1 MFGLRIIVFIGCCRR
16 GDERRLQ
23 TCSQASRQVKTTRDF
38 IMILR
43 KLNLAPRSA
52 LCFGFFCLLMI
63 AMGLIALKQVSSL
76 NDSEKFVETN
86 VVPSI
91 SLLGSID
98 REFVSIRGSNAR
110 LRNPVEPEER
120 KTQALEDVR
129 KARAGV
135 QELLSKL
142 QAHIVTAMGKQIFG
156 ELSQNYAAYQ
166 QVQDQY
172 LSLIASGSLDGAVK
186 LSNEAMK
193 QSADVVE
200 RDIKKLIVL
209 NNDKAKKAGEEAS
222 HIYEQAKLIVG
233 GFILVSTLAAIALA
247 LMYTRSI
254 TRPVSQSLA
263 IAERIAKNDLSEVI
277 DVQGHDEVAKLMQ
290 ALKSMQ
296 QGLRGTLSLISD
308 SSNQLAS
315 TSEEM
320 HAVTED
326 ANKGMLHQN
335 NEVEMAAT
343 AVTEMSAAVEEV
355 ARNASAASEAANRS
369 NSAAL
374 AGRAR
379 VDETVKAI
387 SLMVANVE
395 DTSAE
400 VQGLAVMATDISKV
414 LDVIRA
420 IAEQTNLLAL
430 NAAIEAARAGEAG
443 RGFAVVAD
451 EVRALA
457 HRTQQSTSEIEQMI
471 SSIQKGTGAAVSAMT
486 HTNAQ
491 AQRTLET
498 AQGAGSA
505 LVEITE
511 SIDNITE
518 RNVLIATA
526 SEEQAQV
533 AREVDRS
540 LVSIRDLSNQA
551 SEGSSQTAIA
561 TSELTK
567 LAVELNRLV
576 KQFQM

>member
-1 MFGLRIIVFIGCCRR
+1 ML
-16 GDERRLQ
+16 
-23 TCSQASRQVKTTRDF
+23 
-38 IMILR
+38 LR
-43 KLNLAPRSA
+43 KLNLGPRSA
-52 LCFGFFCLLMI
+52 LCFGFFCLMI
-63 AMGLIALKQVSSL
+63 IALGLIALKQASSL
-76 NDSEKFVETN
+76 KDSEKFVETN

-91 SLLGSID
+91 SLLGVID
-98 REFVSIRGSNAR
+98 RDFVSIRGSNAR
-110 LRNPVEPEER
+110 LRNPVEPAER
-120 KTQALEDVR
+120 KAQALRDAQN
-129 KARAGV
+129 ARANV
-135 QELLSKL
+135 QASMAKL
-142 QAHIVTAMGKQIFG
+142 EPLMFTPIGIKQFG
-156 ELSQNYAAYQ
+156 ELSQTYASYQ
-166 QVQDQY
+166 RVQDEY
-172 LSLIASGSLDGAVK
+172 LALIASGDVDRAVK

-193 QSADVVE
+193 QSADE
-200 RDIKKLIVL
+200 MESGIKNLIEV
-209 NNDKAKKAGEEAS
+209 NNNKAKKAGEDAS
-222 HIYEQAKLIVG
+222 LSYEQAKLTIG
-233 GFILVSTLAAIALA
+233 GFIVFSTLASIACA

-263 IAERIAKNDLSEVI
+263 IAERIAKNDLTEVI
-277 DVQGHDEVAKLMQ
+277 EVQGHDELARLMQ
-290 ALKSMQ
+290 AMKVMQ
-296 QGLRGTLSLISD
+296 EGLRSTLSLISD
-308 SSNQLAS
+308 SSTQLAS

-326 ANKGMLHQN
+326 ANKGMQRQS

-355 ARNASAASEAANRS
+355 ARNAAAASEAATRS
-369 NSAAL
+369 NSAAV
-374 AGRAR
+374 AGRTK
-379 VDETVKAI
+379 VDETVRAI
-387 SLMVANVE
+387 NLMVTKVE
-395 DTSAE
+395 GASQE
-400 VQGLAVMATDISKV
+400 VQGLAVMANDISKV

-471 SSIQKGTGAAVSAMT
+471 SSIQKGTDAAVSAMV

-491 AQRTLET
+491 AQTTLDT
-498 AQGAGSA
+498 AQGAGTA

-551 SEGSSQTAIA
+551 SEGASQTAIA
-561 TSELTK
+561 TSELTQ

-576 KQFQM
+576 KRFAM

>member
-1 MFGLRIIVFIGCCRR
+1 M
-16 GDERRLQ
+16 
-23 TCSQASRQVKTTRDF
+23 
-38 IMILR
+38 MLR

-52 LCFGFFCLLMI
+52 FCFGLFCLMI
-63 AMGLIALKQVSSL
+63 LALGLIALRQASSL
-76 NDSEKFVETN
+76 NAAEKFVETN
-86 VVPSI
+86 VLPSI
-91 SLLGSID
+91 SLLGMMD
-98 REFVSIRGSNAR
+98 RDFVSIRGSNAR
-110 LRNPVEPEER
+110 LRNPIEPDDR
-120 KTQALEDVR
+120 QAAALEDV
-129 KARAGV
+129 KKSKLAV
-135 QELLSKL
+135 QDLISKL
-142 QAHIVTAMGKQIFG
+142 QPLIVTPKGKQLFG
-156 ELSQNYAAYQ
+156 DLSKAYSEY
-166 QVQDQY
+166 QVLQDQY
-172 LSLIASGSLDGAVK
+172 LALIAAANIDEAVK
-186 LSNEAMK
+186 LSSGAMK
-193 QSADVVE
+193 QSADAVE
-200 RDIKKLIVL
+200 HLIKNLIEL
-209 NNDKAKKAGEEAS
+209 NNGKARKAGEEATAL
-222 HIYEQAKLIVG
+222 YEDTKLIVG
-233 GFILVSTLAAIALA
+233 GFIAASTLAAIVLA

-254 TRPVSQSLA
+254 THPVSQSLT
-263 IAERIAKNDLSEVI
+263 IAERIAKNDLTEVI
-277 DVQGHDEVAKLMQ
+277 EPQGHDEVARLMM
-290 ALKSMQ
+290 ALKAMQ
-296 QGLRGTLSLISD
+296 GGLRTTLSSISD

-315 TSEEM
+315 TAEEM

-326 ANKGMLHQN
+326 ANKGMLRQN

-343 AVTEMSAAVEEV
+343 AVTQMSAAVEEV

-369 NSAAL
+369 NSAAVS
-374 AGRAR
+374 GRTR
-379 VDETVKAI
+379 VDQTVEAI
-387 SLMVANVE
+387 SLMVGSVE
-395 DTSAE
+395 DATQE

-471 SSIQKGTGAAVSAMT
+471 SSIQKGTGAAVSAMS

-491 AQRTLET
+491 AQKTLDT
-498 AQGAGSA
+498 AHGAGSA

-551 SEGSSQTAIA
+551 ADGSSQTAIA

-576 KQFQM
+576 GQFRM

>member
-1 MFGLRIIVFIGCCRR
+1 
-16 GDERRLQ
+16 
-23 TCSQASRQVKTTRDF
+23 
-38 IMILR
+38 
-43 KLNLAPRSA
+43 
-52 LCFGFFCLLMI
+52 
-63 AMGLIALKQVSSL
+63 
-76 NDSEKFVETN
+76 
-86 VVPSI
+86 
-91 SLLGSID
+91 
-98 REFVSIRGSNAR
+98 
-110 LRNPVEPEER
+110 
-120 KTQALEDVR
+120 
-129 KARAGV
+129 
-135 QELLSKL
+135 
-142 QAHIVTAMGKQIFG
+142 MGK
-156 ELSQNYAAYQ
+156 ELFAELVQTFASYQ

-172 LSLIASGSLDGAVK
+172 LAFIASDDLNEAVK
-186 LSNEAMK
+186 LSTGAMK
-193 QSADVVE
+193 QSADIVE
-200 RDIKKLIVL
+200 GDIRKLIEL
-209 NNDKAKKAGEEAS
+209 NNNKAKKAGEEATV
-222 HIYEQAKLIVG
+222 IYDDAKLTVG
-233 GFILVSTLAAIALA
+233 GFILVSLLAALALA
-247 LMYTRSI
+247 LMYTRSV
-254 TRPVSQSLA
+254 TRPIGQSLA
-263 IAERIAKNDLSEVI
+263 IAERIAKNDLTEI
-277 DVQGHDEVAKLMQ
+277 IEVQGHDEVARLMQ
-290 ALKSMQ
+290 ALKAMQ
-296 QGLRGTLSLISD
+296 TGLRGTLSSISD

-326 ANKGMLHQN
+326 ANTGMQRQN

-343 AVTEMSAAVEEV
+343 AVNEMSAAVEEV

-369 NSAAL
+369 NSAAV

-379 VDETVKAI
+379 VDETVQAI

-395 DTSAE
+395 DASHE

-457 HRTQQSTSEIEQMI
+457 HRTQQSTREIEQMI
-471 SSIQKGTGAAVSAMT
+471 DSIQKGTGAAVSAMT

-491 AQRTLET
+491 AQRTLDT
-498 AQGAGSA
+498 AQGAGAA
-505 LVEITE
+505 LAEITE

-576 KQFQM
+576 KQFRM

>member
-1 MFGLRIIVFIGCCRR
+1 ML
-16 GDERRLQ
+16 
-23 TCSQASRQVKTTRDF
+23 
-38 IMILR
+38 LR
-43 KLNLAPRSA
+43 KLDLAPRSA
-52 LCFGFFCLLMI
+52 FCFGFFCVLI
-63 AMGLIALKQVSSL
+63 IALGGIALMQASSL
-76 NDSEKFVETN
+76 NASEKFVETN

-91 SLLGSID
+91 SLLGQID

-110 LRNPVEPEER
+110 LRNPIEPADRKVQSLEE
-120 KTQALEDVR
+120 VR
-129 KARAGV
+129 KSRAHL
-135 QELLSKL
+135 QELLSQL
-142 QAHIVTAMGKQIFG
+142 QALIVTPMGKQNFA
-156 ELSQNYAAYQ
+156 ELTQTYGSYQ

-172 LSLIASGSLDGAVK
+172 LALITAGNLEAAVK
-186 LSNEAMK
+186 FSSETMK
-193 QSADVVE
+193 QSADAVE
-200 RDIKKLIVL
+200 SDIKTMIEL
-209 NNDKAKKAGEEAS
+209 NNNKAKKAGEDAT
-222 HIYEQAKLIVG
+222 HTYNQAKLTVG
-233 GFILVSTLAAIALA
+233 GFILVSTLMAIVLA

-254 TRPVSQSLA
+254 TRPLGQSLA
-263 IAERIAKNDLSEVI
+263 IAERIAENDLSEII
-277 DVQGHDEVAKLMQ
+277 DVQGHDEVARLMQ
-290 ALKSMQ
+290 ALKAMQ
-296 QGLRGTLSLISD
+296 QGLRNTLTLISD

-315 TSEEM
+315 TTEQM

-326 ANKGMLHQN
+326 ANKGIQRQN

-379 VDETVKAI
+379 VDETVAAI

-395 DTSAE
+395 NASQE

-486 HTNAQ
+486 STNAQ
-491 AQRTLET
+491 AQKTLDT

-505 LVEITE
+505 LVDITE

-533 AREVDRS
+533 AREVDRN
-540 LVSIRDLSNQA
+540 LVSIRDLSNQT
-551 SEGSSQTAIA
+551 SEGASQTAIA
-561 TSELTK
+561 TSELTN
-567 LAVELNRLV
+567 LAVELNRV
-576 KQFQM
+576 KQFRM

>member
-1 MFGLRIIVFIGCCRR
+1 
-16 GDERRLQ
+16 
-23 TCSQASRQVKTTRDF
+23 
-38 IMILR
+38 MILR
-43 KLNLAPRSA
+43 KFNLAPRSA
-52 LCFGFFCLLMI
+52 VCFGFFCVMI
-63 AMGLIALKQVSSL
+63 LALGLIALRQASNL
-76 NDSEKFVETN
+76 NAAEKFVETN
-86 VVPSI
+86 VLPSI
-91 SLLGSID
+91 SFLGVMD

-110 LRNPVEPEER
+110 LRNPVEPADR
-120 KTQALEDVR
+120 KVTALEDV
-129 KARAGV
+129 KKS
-135 QELLSKL
+135 ELMIDDLMSKL
-142 QAHIVTAMGKQIFG
+142 QPLIVTPKGKQLYS
-156 ELSQNYAAYQ
+156 ELSKVYPEYKILQEKY
-166 QVQDQY
+166 VG
-172 LSLIASGSLDGAVK
+172 LIAVANIEDAVK
-186 LSNEAMK
+186 LSSGAMK
-193 QSADVVE
+193 QSADSVANA
-200 RDIKKLIVL
+200 IKNLIEL
-209 NNDKAKKAGEEAS
+209 NNAKAKNAGDEATVL
-222 HIYEQAKLIVG
+222 YDETKLIVG
-233 GFILVSTLAAIALA
+233 GFIAASMLAAIILA

-254 TRPVSQSLA
+254 TYPVSQSLN
-263 IAERIAKNDLSEVI
+263 IAERIAKNDLTEVI
-277 DVQGHDEVAKLMQ
+277 EPQGHDEVARLMM
-290 ALKSMQ
+290 ALKAMQ
-296 QGLRGTLSLISD
+296 SGLRTTLSSISD

-315 TSEEM
+315 TAEEM

-326 ANKGMLHQN
+326 ANKGMQRQN

-355 ARNASAASEAANRS
+355 ARNASAASEAATRS
-369 NSAAL
+369 NSSAVS
-374 AGRAR
+374 GRAR
-379 VDETVKAI
+379 VDQTVEAI
-387 SLMVANVE
+387 SLMVGSVE
-395 DTSAE
+395 VATQE

-471 SSIQKGTGAAVSAMT
+471 SSIQKGTGAAVSAMSN
-486 HTNAQ
+486 TNAQ
-491 AQRTLET
+491 AQKTLDT
-498 AQGAGSA
+498 AHGAGSA

-551 SEGSSQTAIA
+551 SDGSSQTAIA

-576 KQFQM
+576 SQFRM

>member
-1 MFGLRIIVFIGCCRR
+1 MLLRR
-16 GDERRLQ
+16 
-23 TCSQASRQVKTTRDF
+23 
-38 IMILR
+38 
-43 KLNLAPRSA
+43 LNLAPRSS
-52 LCFGFFCLLMI
+52 LCFGFFLLMI
-63 AMGLIALKQVSSL
+63 IALGLIALKQIASL
-76 NDSEKFVETN
+76 NEAEKFVETN

-91 SLLGSID
+91 ALLGTMD
-98 REFVSIRGSNAR
+98 REFVAIRGSNAR
-110 LRNPVEPEER
+110 LRNPVEPADR
-120 KTQALEDVR
+120 KVQATEDVR
-129 KARAGV
+129 KSRAAV
-135 QELLSKL
+135 QDLISRL
-142 QAHIVTAMGKQIFG
+142 QPLIVTPMGKQNFA
-156 ELSQNYAAYQ
+156 ELSQTYASYQ
-166 QVQDQY
+166 VVQDQY
-172 LSLIASGSLDGAVK
+172 LALVAAGKLEDAVK
-186 LSNEAMK
+186 LSAEAMK
-193 QSADVVE
+193 QAADIVE
-200 RDIKKLIVL
+200 RDIRKLIEL
-209 NNDKAKKAGEEAS
+209 NNNKAKKAGDDATR
-222 HIYEQAKLIVG
+222 IFEQSKLIVG
-233 GFILVSTLAAIALA
+233 GFILFSTLAAIVLA

-254 TRPVSQSLA
+254 TSPVSQSLG

-277 DVQGHDEVAKLMQ
+277 EVQGKDEVARLMQ
-290 ALKSMQ
+290 ALKVMQ
-296 QGLRGTLSLISD
+296 GGLRNTLTLISD

-326 ANKGMLHQN
+326 ANKGMQRQN
-335 NEVEMAAT
+335 HEVEMAAT

-355 ARNASAASEAANRS
+355 ARNASAASEAATRS
-369 NSAAL
+369 NSAAV
-374 AGRAR
+374 AGRTR
-379 VDETVKAI
+379 VDETVQAI
-387 SLMVANVE
+387 SLMVASVE
-395 DTSAE
+395 DATQE

-471 SSIQKGTGAAVSAMT
+471 NSIQKGTGAAVSAMT

-491 AQRTLET
+491 AQKTLDT

-540 LVSIRDLSNQA
+540 LVSIRDLSSQA
-551 SEGSSQTAIA
+551 SDGSSQTAIA

-576 KQFQM
+576 KQFRM

>member
-1 MFGLRIIVFIGCCRR
+1 MVASGLIVSVET
-16 GDERRLQ
+16 D
-23 TCSQASRQVKTTRDF
+23 KTMRNFT
-38 IMILR
+38 MILR
-43 KLNLAPRSA
+43 RLNLAPRSA
-52 LCFGFFCLLMI
+52 LCFGFFCLMI
-63 AMGLIALKQVSSL
+63 IALGVIALNQVASL
-76 NDSEKFVETN
+76 NASEKFVETN

-91 SLLGSID
+91 SLLGMID

-110 LRNPVEPEER
+110 LRNPVEPENR
-120 KTQALEDVR
+120 KTEAFDDVR
-129 KARAGV
+129 DARANV
-135 QELLSKL
+135 QGLLSKL
-142 QAHIVTAMGKQIFG
+142 EQLIVTPMGKQLFG
-156 ELSQNYAAYQ
+156 ELSQSYAGFQ
-166 QVQDQY
+166 KVQDEY
-172 LSLIASGSLDGAVK
+172 LSFVSSGSLDEAVK

-193 QSADVVE
+193 QSADTVE
-200 RDIKKLIVL
+200 RDIEKLIAL
-209 NNDKAKKAGEEAS
+209 NNNKAKKAGEEATL
-222 HIYEQAKLIVG
+222 IYEHAQLIVG
-233 GFILVSTLAAIALA
+233 SFILVSILAATTLA
-247 LMYTRSI
+247 LMYTRSV
-254 TRPVSQSLA
+254 TSPLSQSLA
-263 IAERIAKNDLSEVI
+263 IAERIAKNDLSQVI
-277 DVQGHDEVAKLMQ
+277 GVQGHDEFAKLMQ
-290 ALKSMQ
+290 ALKAMQ
-296 QGLRGTLSLISD
+296 DGLRSTLSLISD

-326 ANKGMLHQN
+326 ANKGMQRQN

-379 VDETVKAI
+379 VDETVQAI

-395 DTSAE
+395 DASLE

-471 SSIQKGTGAAVSAMT
+471 SSIQKGSGAAVSAMT

-491 AQRTLET
+491 AQRTLDT

-551 SEGSSQTAIA
+551 SEGSGQTALA

-576 KQFQM
+576 KQFHM

>member
-1 MFGLRIIVFIGCCRR
+1 ML
-16 GDERRLQ
+16 
-23 TCSQASRQVKTTRDF
+23 
-38 IMILR
+38 LR

-52 LCFGFFCLLMI
+52 LCFGFFCLMI
-63 AMGLIALKQVSSL
+63 IALGLIALKQTSSL
-76 NDSEKFVETN
+76 KDSEKFVETN

-91 SLLGSID
+91 SLLGAID
-98 REFVSIRGSNAR
+98 RDFVSIRGSNAR
-110 LRNPVEPEER
+110 LRNPIEPAER
-120 KTQALEDVR
+120 KAQALRDAQN
-129 KARAGV
+129 ARASV
-135 QELLSKL
+135 QASMAKL
-142 QAHIVTAMGKQIFG
+142 EPLMVTPMGIKQFG
-156 ELSQNYAAYQ
+156 ELSQTYASYQ
-166 QVQDQY
+166 RVQDEY
-172 LSLIASGSLDGAVK
+172 LALIASGDVDQAVK

-193 QSADVVE
+193 QSADE
-200 RDIKKLIVL
+200 MESDIKNLIEV
-209 NNDKAKKAGEEAS
+209 NNNKAKKAGEDAS
-222 HIYEQAKLIVG
+222 LTYEQAKLTIG
-233 GFILVSTLAAIALA
+233 GFIVFSTLAAIVCA

-263 IAERIAKNDLSEVI
+263 IAERIAKNDLTEVI
-277 DVQGHDEVAKLMQ
+277 EVQGHDEVAKLMQ
-290 ALKSMQ
+290 AMKVMQ
-296 QGLRGTLSLISD
+296 DGLRSTLSLISD
-308 SSNQLAS
+308 SSTQLAA

-326 ANKGMLHQN
+326 ANKGMQQQN

-355 ARNASAASEAANRS
+355 ARNAAAASEAATRS
-369 NSAAL
+369 NSAAV
-374 AGRAR
+374 AGRAK
-379 VDETVKAI
+379 VDETVRAI
-387 SLMVANVE
+387 NLMVTKVE
-395 DTSAE
+395 GASQE
-400 VQGLAVMATDISKV
+400 VQGLAVMANDISKV

-471 SSIQKGTGAAVSAMT
+471 SSIQKGTDAAVSAMV

-491 AQRTLET
+491 AQTTLDT
-498 AQGAGSA
+498 AQGAGTA

-551 SEGSSQTAIA
+551 SEGASQTAIA
-561 TSELTK
+561 TSELTQ

-576 KQFQM
+576 KRFAM

>member
-1 MFGLRIIVFIGCCRR
+1 
-16 GDERRLQ
+16 
-23 TCSQASRQVKTTRDF
+23 
-38 IMILR
+38 MILR
-43 KLNLAPRSA
+43 KFNLAPRSA
-52 LCFGFFCLLMI
+52 VCFGFFCVMI
-63 AMGLIALKQVSSL
+63 LALGLIALRQASNL
-76 NDSEKFVETN
+76 NAAEKFVETN
-86 VVPSI
+86 VLPSI
-91 SLLGSID
+91 SFLGVMD

-110 LRNPVEPEER
+110 LRNPVEPADR
-120 KTQALEDVR
+120 KATALEDV
-129 KARAGV
+129 KKS
-135 QELLSKL
+135 ELMIDGLMSKL
-142 QAHIVTAMGKQIFG
+142 QPLIVTPKGKQLYS
-156 ELSQNYAAYQ
+156 ELSKVYPEYKILQEKY
-166 QVQDQY
+166 VG
-172 LSLIASGSLDGAVK
+172 LIAAANIEDAVK
-186 LSNEAMK
+186 LSSGAMK
-193 QSADVVE
+193 LSADSVANA
-200 RDIKKLIVL
+200 IKNLIEL
-209 NNDKAKKAGEEAS
+209 NNAKAKNAGDEATVL
-222 HIYEQAKLIVG
+222 YDETKLIVG
-233 GFILVSTLAAIALA
+233 GFIVASMLAAIILA

-254 TRPVSQSLA
+254 TYPVSQSLN
-263 IAERIAKNDLSEVI
+263 IAERIAKNDLTEVI
-277 DVQGHDEVAKLMQ
+277 EPQGHDEVARLMM
-290 ALKSMQ
+290 ALKAMQ
-296 QGLRGTLSLISD
+296 SGLRTTLSSISD

-315 TSEEM
+315 TAEEM

-326 ANKGMLHQN
+326 ANKGMQRQN

-355 ARNASAASEAANRS
+355 ARNASAASEAATRS
-369 NSAAL
+369 NSSAVS
-374 AGRAR
+374 GRAR
-379 VDETVKAI
+379 VDQTVEAI
-387 SLMVANVE
+387 SLMVGSVE
-395 DTSAE
+395 VATQE

-471 SSIQKGTGAAVSAMT
+471 SSIQKGTGAAVSAMSN
-486 HTNAQ
+486 TNAQ
-491 AQRTLET
+491 AQKTLDT
-498 AQGAGSA
+498 AHGAGSA

-551 SEGSSQTAIA
+551 SDGSSQTAIA

-576 KQFQM
+576 SQFRM

>member
-1 MFGLRIIVFIGCCRR
+1 
-16 GDERRLQ
+16 
-23 TCSQASRQVKTTRDF
+23 
-38 IMILR
+38 MILR

-254 TRPVSQSLA
+254 TIPVSQSLA

>member
-1 MFGLRIIVFIGCCRR
+1 
-16 GDERRLQ
+16 
-23 TCSQASRQVKTTRDF
+23 
-38 IMILR
+38 MILR

-52 LCFGFFCLLMI
+52 LCFGFFCLMI
-63 AMGLIALKQVSSL
+63 IALGLTALKQAASL
-76 NDSEKFVETN
+76 NAAEKFVETN

-91 SLLGSID
+91 AVLGMID
-98 REFVSIRGSNAR
+98 KEFVSIRGSNAR
-110 LRNPVEPEER
+110 LRNPIEPEDR
-120 KTQALEDVR
+120 KKQALE
-129 KARAGV
+129 AIRASRESIE
-135 QELLSKL
+135 QLTSKL
-142 QAHIVTAMGKQIFG
+142 DALIVTPNGKKLFA
-156 ELSQNYAAYQ
+156 ELSQSYTDYQ
-166 QVQDQY
+166 KVQDQY
-172 LSLIASGSLDGAVK
+172 ISYVSLGNLDEALKMSSG
-186 LSNEAMK
+186 AMR
-193 QSADVVE
+193 QSADVIE
-200 RDIKKLIVL
+200 QLIKHLIEL
-209 NNDKAKKAGEEAS
+209 NNNKAKKAGDEAS
-222 HIYEQAKLIVG
+222 HMYEQAQLIVST
-233 GFILVSTLAAIALA
+233 FILISTLAAITLA
-247 LMYTRSI
+247 LMYTRSVTGPI
-254 TRPVSQSLA
+254 SQSLT
-263 IAERIAKNDLSEVI
+263 IAERIAKNDLSEIIEVR
-277 DVQGHDEVAKLMQ
+277 GSDEVARLMQ
-290 ALKSMQ
+290 ALKAMQ

-326 ANKGMLHQN
+326 ANKGMLRQN
-335 NEVEMAAT
+335 KEVEMAAT
-343 AVTEMSAAVEEV
+343 AVTEMSSAVEEV
-355 ARNASAASEAANRS
+355 ARNASAASEAAGRS
-369 NSAAL
+369 NLAAL

-379 VDETVKAI
+379 VDETVHAI

-395 DTSAE
+395 DASQE
-400 VQGLAVMATDISKV
+400 VQRLAVMATDISKV

-491 AQRTLET
+491 AQRTLDT
-498 AQGAGSA
+498 AQGAGTA

-511 SIDNITE
+511 SIDDITE

-551 SEGSSQTAIA
+551 SEGSSQTAVA

-576 KQFQM
+576 KQFHI

>member
-1 MFGLRIIVFIGCCRR
+1 
-16 GDERRLQ
+16 
-23 TCSQASRQVKTTRDF
+23 
-38 IMILR
+38 MILR

-52 LCFGFFCLLMI
+52 VCFGLFCLMI
-63 AMGLIALKQVSSL
+63 IALGLIALRQASSL
-76 NDSEKFVETN
+76 NEAEKFVENN

-91 SLLGSID
+91 SFLGMMD

-110 LRNPVEPEER
+110 LRNPVEPADR
-120 KTQALEDVR
+120 KAAALEDVKR
-129 KARAGV
+129 SKVAVEEFISKLQPLIVTPKGK
-135 QELLSKL
+135 QLYGELSKL
-142 QAHIVTAMGKQIFG
+142 YSEYQI
-156 ELSQNYAAYQ
+156 L
-166 QVQDQY
+166 QDQY
-172 LSLIASGSLDGAVK
+172 VSLISAGNLEESVK
-186 LSNEAMK
+186 LSSGAMK
-193 QSADVVE
+193 QSADSVE
-200 RDIKKLIVL
+200 KSMRSLIEL
-209 NNDKAKKAGEEAS
+209 NNAKARKAGEDATTL
-222 HIYEQAKLIVG
+222 YEDTKLIVG
-233 GFILVSTLAAIALA
+233 GFIAASLMAAVILA

-254 TRPVSQSLA
+254 TSPVSQSLV
-263 IAERIAKNDLSEVI
+263 IAERIAKNDLTEVI
-277 DVQGHDEVAKLMQ
+277 EPQGHDEIARLMM
-290 ALKSMQ
+290 ALKAMQ
-296 QGLRGTLSLISD
+296 GGLRTTLSSISD

-315 TSEEM
+315 TAEEM

-326 ANKGMLHQN
+326 ANKGMQRQN

-355 ARNASAASEAANRS
+355 ARNASAASEAATRS
-369 NSAAL
+369 NSAAVS
-374 AGRAR
+374 GRTR
-379 VDETVKAI
+379 VDQTVEAI
-387 SLMVANVE
+387 SLMVGSVE
-395 DTSAE
+395 GATRE
-400 VQGLAVMATDISKV
+400 VEGLAVMATDISKV

-471 SSIQKGTGAAVSAMT
+471 SSIQKGTGAAVSAMS

-491 AQRTLET
+491 AQKTLDT
-498 AQGAGSA
+498 AHGAGSA

-551 SEGSSQTAIA
+551 SDGSSQTAIA
-561 TSELTK
+561 TAELTK

-576 KQFQM
+576 GQFRM

>member
-1 MFGLRIIVFIGCCRR
+1 
-16 GDERRLQ
+16 
-23 TCSQASRQVKTTRDF
+23 
-38 IMILR
+38 MILR
-43 KLNLAPRSA
+43 RLNLAPRSA
-52 LCFGFFCLLMI
+52 LCFGFFCLMI
-63 AMGLIALKQVSSL
+63 IALGVIALNQVASL
-76 NDSEKFVETN
+76 NASEKFVETN

-91 SLLGSID
+91 SLLGMID

-110 LRNPVEPEER
+110 LRNPVEPENR
-120 KTQALEDVR
+120 KTEAFDDVR
-129 KARAGV
+129 DARANV
-135 QELLSKL
+135 QGLLSKL
-142 QAHIVTAMGKQIFG
+142 EQLIVTPMGKQLFG
-156 ELSQNYAAYQ
+156 ELSQSYAGFQ
-166 QVQDQY
+166 KVQDEY
-172 LSLIASGSLDGAVK
+172 LSFISSGSLDEAVK

-193 QSADVVE
+193 QSADTVE
-200 RDIKKLIVL
+200 RDIEKLIAL
-209 NNDKAKKAGEEAS
+209 NNNKAKKAGEEATL
-222 HIYEQAKLIVG
+222 IYEHAQLIVG
-233 GFILVSTLAAIALA
+233 SFILVSILAATTLA
-247 LMYTRSI
+247 LMYTRSV
-254 TRPVSQSLA
+254 TSPLSQSLA
-263 IAERIAKNDLSEVI
+263 IAERIAKNDLSQVI
-277 DVQGHDEVAKLMQ
+277 GVQGHDEFAKLMQ
-290 ALKSMQ
+290 ALKAMQ
-296 QGLRGTLSLISD
+296 DGLRSTLSLISD

-326 ANKGMLHQN
+326 ANKGMQRQN

-343 AVTEMSAAVEEV
+343 AFTEMSAAVEEV

-379 VDETVKAI
+379 VDETVQAI

-395 DTSAE
+395 DASLE

-471 SSIQKGTGAAVSAMT
+471 SSIQKGSGAAVSAMT

-491 AQRTLET
+491 AQRTLDT

-551 SEGSSQTAIA
+551 SEGSGQTALA

-576 KQFQM
+576 KQFHM

>member
-1 MFGLRIIVFIGCCRR
+1 
-16 GDERRLQ
+16 
-23 TCSQASRQVKTTRDF
+23 
-38 IMILR
+38 MILR

>member
-1 MFGLRIIVFIGCCRR
+1 
-16 GDERRLQ
+16 
-23 TCSQASRQVKTTRDF
+23 
-38 IMILR
+38 MILR

-52 LCFGFFCLLMI
+52 LCFGFFCLMI
-63 AMGLIALKQVSSL
+63 IALGITALKQASSL
-76 NDSEKFVETN
+76 KASESFVETN

-91 SLLGSID
+91 SVLGVID

-110 LRNPVEPEER
+110 LRNPVEPEN
-120 KTQALEDVR
+120 R
-129 KARAGV
+129 KAQAVEELKKSRINI
-135 QELLSKL
+135 QEAFSKL
-142 QAHIVTAMGKQIFG
+142 QLLIVTPKGKQKIV
-156 ELSQNYAAYQ
+156 ELSQNLASYQ
-166 QVQDQY
+166 QLQDHY
-172 LSLIASGSLDGAVK
+172 LSLITSGNLDEAVK
-186 LSNEAMK
+186 LSSESMK
-193 QSADVVE
+193 SSADTVE
-200 RDIKKLIVL
+200 RDIKEMIEL
-209 NNDKAKKAGEEAS
+209 NNNKAKKAGEDAT

-233 GFILVSTLAAIALA
+233 SFILISTLTAIALA
-247 LMYTRSI
+247 LMYTRSV
-254 TRPVSQSLA
+254 TGPVSQSLA
-263 IAERIAKNDLSEVI
+263 IAERIAKNDLTEVI
-277 DVQGHDEVAKLMQ
+277 DAQGNDEVTRLML
-290 ALKSMQ
+290 ALKAMQ
-296 QGLRGTLSLISD
+296 QGLRNTLSSISD

-326 ANKGMLHQN
+326 ANKGMLRQN

-379 VDETVKAI
+379 VDETVQAI
-387 SLMVANVE
+387 SLMVTNVE
-395 DTSAE
+395 DASLE

-491 AQRTLET
+491 AQRTLDT
-498 AQGAGSA
+498 AQGAGTA

-540 LVSIRDLSNQA
+540 LISIRDLSNQA

-576 KQFQM
+576 KQFHM

>member
-1 MFGLRIIVFIGCCRR
+1 
-16 GDERRLQ
+16 
-23 TCSQASRQVKTTRDF
+23 
-38 IMILR
+38 MILR

-52 LCFGFFCLLMI
+52 LCFGFFCLMI
-63 AMGLIALKQVSSL
+63 IALGLTALKQAASL
-76 NDSEKFVETN
+76 NAAEKFVETN

-91 SLLGSID
+91 AVLGMID
-98 REFVSIRGSNAR
+98 KEFVSIRGSNAR
-110 LRNPVEPEER
+110 LRNPIEPEDR
-120 KTQALEDVR
+120 KKQALE
-129 KARAGV
+129 AIRASRESIE
-135 QELLSKL
+135 QLTSKL
-142 QAHIVTAMGKQIFG
+142 DALIVTPNGKKLFA
-156 ELSQNYAAYQ
+156 ELSQSYTDYQ
-166 QVQDQY
+166 KVQDQY
-172 LSLIASGSLDGAVK
+172 ISYVSLGNLDEALKMSSG
-186 LSNEAMK
+186 AMR
-193 QSADVVE
+193 QSADVIE
-200 RDIKKLIVL
+200 QLIKHLIEL
-209 NNDKAKKAGEEAS
+209 NNNKAKKAGDEAS
-222 HIYEQAKLIVG
+222 HMYEQAQLIVST
-233 GFILVSTLAAIALA
+233 FILISTLAAITLA
-247 LMYTRSI
+247 LMYTRSVTGPI
-254 TRPVSQSLA
+254 SQSLT
-263 IAERIAKNDLSEVI
+263 IAERIAKNDLSEIIEVR
-277 DVQGHDEVAKLMQ
+277 GSDEVARLMQ
-290 ALKSMQ
+290 ALKAMQ

-326 ANKGMLHQN
+326 ANKGMLRQN
-335 NEVEMAAT
+335 KEVEMAAT
-343 AVTEMSAAVEEV
+343 AVTEMSSAVEEV
-355 ARNASAASEAANRS
+355 ARNASAASEAAGRS
-369 NSAAL
+369 NLAAL

-379 VDETVKAI
+379 VDETVHAI

-395 DTSAE
+395 DASQE
-400 VQGLAVMATDISKV
+400 VQRLAVMATDISQV

-491 AQRTLET
+491 AQRTLDT
-498 AQGAGSA
+498 AQGAGTA

-511 SIDNITE
+511 SIDDITE

-551 SEGSSQTAIA
+551 SEGSSQTAVA

-576 KQFQM
+576 KQFHI

>member
-1 MFGLRIIVFIGCCRR
+1 
-16 GDERRLQ
+16 
-23 TCSQASRQVKTTRDF
+23 
-38 IMILR
+38 MILR

-52 LCFGFFCLLMI
+52 LCFGFFCLMI
-63 AMGLIALKQVSSL
+63 IALGGIALMQTSSL
-76 NDSEKFVETN
+76 NASEKFVETN

-91 SLLGSID
+91 SLLGMVD
-98 REFVSIRGSNAR
+98 REFVSIRGGNAR
-110 LRNPVEPEER
+110 LRNPVEPENL
-120 KTQALEDVR
+120 KAQAVEDLNS
-129 KARAGV
+129 ARANV
-135 QELLSKL
+135 QKLLSNLKPL
-142 QAHIVTAMGKQIFG
+142 IVTPMGQQLFE
-156 ELSQNYAAYQ
+156 ELSKSYGSYQ
-166 QVQDQY
+166 QVQDKY
-172 LSLIASGSLDGAVK
+172 LSLISSGSL
-186 LSNEAMK
+186 NEAVSLSSKDMK
-193 QSADVVE
+193 QSADIVE
-200 RDIKKLIVL
+200 NNIKKLIEL
-209 NNDKAKKAGEEAS
+209 NNNKARKAGEEAS
-222 HIYEQAKLIVG
+222 QTYEKAKVIVG
-233 GFILVSTLAAIALA
+233 AFILLSTLAAIALA
-247 LMYTRSI
+247 LMYTRSVTSPI
-254 TRPVSQSLA
+254 SESLA
-263 IAERIAKNDLSEVI
+263 IAERIAKNDLSEI
-277 DVQGHDEVAKLMQ
+277 IEVQGHDEVARLMQ
-290 ALKSMQ
+290 ALKAMQ
-296 QGLRGTLSLISD
+296 QGLRNTLSLISD

-326 ANKGMLHQN
+326 ANKGMLRQN

-355 ARNASAASEAANRS
+355 ARNASQASEAANRS
-369 NSAAL
+369 NSAAV

-379 VDETVKAI
+379 VDETVQAI
-387 SLMVANVE
+387 SLMVSNVE
-395 DTSAE
+395 DASLE
-400 VQGLAVMATDISKV
+400 VQGLAVMANGISKV

-457 HRTQQSTSEIEQMI
+457 HRTQQSTSEIEEMI
-471 SSIQKGTGAAVSAMT
+471 NSIQKGTGAAVSAMT

-491 AQRTLET
+491 AQKTLDT

-576 KQFQM
+576 KQFHM

>member
-1 MFGLRIIVFIGCCRR
+1 M
-16 GDERRLQ
+16 
-23 TCSQASRQVKTTRDF
+23 
-38 IMILR
+38 MLR
-43 KLNLAPRSA
+43 KLNLASRSA
-52 LCFGFFCLLMI
+52 VCFGLFCLMI
-63 AMGLIALKQVSSL
+63 LALGLIALRQASNL
-76 NDSEKFVETN
+76 NAAEKFVETN
-86 VVPSI
+86 VLPSI
-91 SLLGSID
+91 SLLGTID

-110 LRNPVEPEER
+110 LRNPVEPADR
-120 KTQALEDVR
+120 KATALEDV
-129 KARAGV
+129 KKSERAI
-135 QELLSKL
+135 EDLISKL
-142 QAHIVTAMGKQIFG
+142 EPLIVTPKGKQLFG
-156 ELSQNYAAYQ
+156 ELSKVYPEYRTIQEQYMGLINAADIDAA
-166 QVQDQY
+166 VS
-172 LSLIASGSLDGAVK
+172 LSSG
-186 LSNEAMK
+186 AMK
-193 QSADVVE
+193 QSADSVANT
-200 RDIKKLIVL
+200 IKNLMEL
-209 NNDKAKKAGEEAS
+209 NNAKAKKAGDDATVL
-222 HIYEQAKLIVG
+222 YEDTKLIVG
-233 GFILVSTLAAIALA
+233 GFIAASTMAAIILA

-254 TRPVSQSLA
+254 TYPVSQSLI
-263 IAERIAKNDLSEVI
+263 IAERIAKNDLTEVI
-277 DVQGHDEVAKLMQ
+277 EPQGHDEVARLMM
-290 ALKSMQ
+290 ALKAMQ
-296 QGLRGTLSLISD
+296 SGLRTTLSSISD

-315 TSEEM
+315 TAEEM

-326 ANKGMLHQN
+326 ANKGMQRQN

-355 ARNASAASEAANRS
+355 ARNASAASEAATRS
-369 NSAAL
+369 NSSAVS
-374 AGRAR
+374 GRAR
-379 VDETVKAI
+379 VDQTVEAI
-387 SLMVANVE
+387 SLMVGSVE
-395 DTSAE
+395 VATQE

-471 SSIQKGTGAAVSAMT
+471 SSIQKGTGAAVSAMS

-491 AQRTLET
+491 AQKTLDT
-498 AQGAGSA
+498 AHGAGSA

-551 SEGSSQTAIA
+551 SDGSSQTAIA

-576 KQFQM
+576 SQFRM

>member
-1 MFGLRIIVFIGCCRR
+1 
-16 GDERRLQ
+16 
-23 TCSQASRQVKTTRDF
+23 
-38 IMILR
+38 MILR
-43 KLNLAPRSA
+43 KFNLAPRSA
-52 LCFGFFCLLMI
+52 VCFGFFCVMI
-63 AMGLIALKQVSSL
+63 LALGLIALRQASNL
-76 NDSEKFVETN
+76 NAAEKFVETN
-86 VVPSI
+86 VLPSI
-91 SLLGSID
+91 SFLGVMD

-110 LRNPVEPEER
+110 LRNPVEPADR
-120 KTQALEDVR
+120 KATALEDV
-129 KARAGV
+129 KKS
-135 QELLSKL
+135 ELMIDDLMSKL
-142 QAHIVTAMGKQIFG
+142 QPLIVTPKGKQLYS
-156 ELSQNYAAYQ
+156 ELSKVYPEYKILQEKY
-166 QVQDQY
+166 VG
-172 LSLIASGSLDGAVK
+172 LIAAVNIEDAVK
-186 LSNEAMK
+186 LSSGAMK
-193 QSADVVE
+193 QSADSVANA
-200 RDIKKLIVL
+200 IKNLIEL
-209 NNDKAKKAGEEAS
+209 NNAKAKNAGEEATVL
-222 HIYEQAKLIVG
+222 YDETKLIVG
-233 GFILVSTLAAIALA
+233 GFIAASMLAAIILA

-254 TRPVSQSLA
+254 TYPVSQSLN
-263 IAERIAKNDLSEVI
+263 IAERIAKNDLTEVI
-277 DVQGHDEVAKLMQ
+277 EPQGHDEVARLMM
-290 ALKSMQ
+290 ALKAMQ
-296 QGLRGTLSLISD
+296 SGLRTTLSSISD

-315 TSEEM
+315 TAEEM

-326 ANKGMLHQN
+326 ANKGMQRQN

-355 ARNASAASEAANRS
+355 ARNASAASEAATRS
-369 NSAAL
+369 NSSAVS
-374 AGRAR
+374 GRAR
-379 VDETVKAI
+379 VDQTVEAI
-387 SLMVANVE
+387 SLMVGSVE
-395 DTSAE
+395 VATQE

-471 SSIQKGTGAAVSAMT
+471 SSIQKGTGAAVSAMSN
-486 HTNAQ
+486 TNAQ
-491 AQRTLET
+491 AQKTLDT
-498 AQGAGSA
+498 AHGAGSA

-551 SEGSSQTAIA
+551 SDGSSQTAIA

-576 KQFQM
+576 SQFRM

>member
-1 MFGLRIIVFIGCCRR
+1 MII
-16 GDERRLQ
+16 
-23 TCSQASRQVKTTRDF
+23 
-38 IMILR
+38 
-43 KLNLAPRSA
+43 A
-52 LCFGFFCLLMI
+52 LGM
-63 AMGLIALKQVSSL
+63 IALKQASSL
-76 NDSEKFVETN
+76 NASEKFVETN

-91 SLLGSID
+91 SLLGAID

-110 LRNPVEPEER
+110 LRNPVEPADR
-120 KTQALEDVR
+120 KTQALQEAQDA
-129 KARAGV
+129 KLNV
-135 QELLSKL
+135 QALISRL
-142 QAHIVTAMGKQIFG
+142 QPLMVTPMGIKQFG
-156 ELSQNYAAYQ
+156 EMSQTYAGYQ
-166 QVQDQY
+166 LVQDQY
-172 LSLIASGSLDGAVK
+172 LALLASGNLDQAIQ
-186 LSNEAMK
+186 LSNGAMK
-193 QSADVVE
+193 QAADSMQ
-200 RDIKKLIVL
+200 RDIKTLIEL
-209 NNDKAKKAGEEAS
+209 NNNKAKKAGEEAS
-222 HIYEQAKLIVG
+222 QTYEQAKLIVSA
-233 GFILVSTLAAIALA
+233 FILLSTLAAIALA
-247 LMYTRSI
+247 MMYTRSI
-254 TRPVSQSLA
+254 TRPVSQSLQ
-263 IAERIAKNDLSEVI
+263 IAERIANNDLTEVI
-277 DVQGHDEVAKLMQ
+277 EIEGHDEVAKLMQ
-290 ALKSMQ
+290 ALKAMQ
-296 QGLRGTLSLISD
+296 EGLRGTLSRISD

-326 ANKGMLHQN
+326 ANNGMQRQS

-355 ARNASAASEAANRS
+355 ARNAASASEAANRS

-379 VDETVKAI
+379 VDETVQAI
-387 SLMVANVE
+387 SRMVTNVE
-395 DTSAE
+395 DASTE
-400 VQGLAVMATDISKV
+400 VQGLAVMANDISKV

-471 SSIQKGTGAAVSAMT
+471 TSIQKGADSAVSAMA
-486 HTNAQ
+486 HTNSQ
-491 AQRTLET
+491 AQKTLDT
-498 AQGAGSA
+498 AHDAGAA

-540 LVSIRDLSNQA
+540 LINIRDLSSQA
-551 SEGSSQTAIA
+551 SDGANQTAIA
-561 TSELTK
+561 TSELTQ

-576 KQFQM
+576 KQFNM

>member
-1 MFGLRIIVFIGCCRR
+1 M
-16 GDERRLQ
+16 
-23 TCSQASRQVKTTRDF
+23 
-38 IMILR
+38 
-43 KLNLAPRSA
+43 
-52 LCFGFFCLLMI
+52 
-63 AMGLIALKQVSSL
+63 
-76 NDSEKFVETN
+76 
-86 VVPSI
+86 
-91 SLLGSID
+91 D
-98 REFVSIRGSNAR
+98 REFVSIRGSNSR
-110 LRNPVEPEER
+110 LRNPIEPADR
-120 KTQALEDVR
+120 KAAALEDV
-129 KARAGV
+129 KKSKQAV
-135 QELLSKL
+135 QDLISKL
-142 QAHIVTAMGKQIFG
+142 QPLIVTPKGKQIFG
-156 ELSQNYAAYQ
+156 ELSQAYSEY
-166 QVQDQY
+166 QVLQDQY
-172 LSLIASGSLDGAVK
+172 LVLIAAANVDEAVK
-186 LSNEAMK
+186 LSSGAMK
-193 QSADVVE
+193 QSADAVE
-200 RDIKKLIVL
+200 RLMKSLIEL
-209 NNDKAKKAGEEAS
+209 NNAKAKKAGEEATA
-222 HIYEQAKLIVG
+222 IYADTKLIVG
-233 GFILVSTLAAIALA
+233 GFIAASTLAAIVLA

-254 TRPVSQSLA
+254 THPISQSLT
-263 IAERIAKNDLSEVI
+263 IAERIAKNDLTEVI
-277 DVQGHDEVAKLMQ
+277 EPQGHDEVARLMM
-290 ALKSMQ
+290 ALKAMQ
-296 QGLRGTLSLISD
+296 SGLRTTLSSISD

-315 TSEEM
+315 TAEEM

-326 ANKGMLHQN
+326 ANKGMQRQN

-355 ARNASAASEAANRS
+355 ARNASAASEAATRS
-369 NSAAL
+369 NSSAVS
-374 AGRAR
+374 GRAR
-379 VDETVKAI
+379 VDQTVEAI
-387 SLMVANVE
+387 SLMVGSVE
-395 DTSAE
+395 VATQE

-471 SSIQKGTGAAVSAMT
+471 SSIQKGTGAAVSAMSN
-486 HTNAQ
+486 TNAQ
-491 AQRTLET
+491 AQKTLDT
-498 AQGAGSA
+498 AHGAGSA

-551 SEGSSQTAIA
+551 SDGSSQTAIA

-576 KQFQM
+576 SQFRM

>member
-1 MFGLRIIVFIGCCRR
+1 
-16 GDERRLQ
+16 
-23 TCSQASRQVKTTRDF
+23 
-38 IMILR
+38 MILR
-43 KLNLAPRSA
+43 KLNLASRSA
-52 LCFGFFCLLMI
+52 LCFGFFCFMI
-63 AMGLIALKQVSSL
+63 IALGVIALKQTSSL
-76 NDSEKFVETN
+76 KEAESFVETN

-91 SLLGSID
+91 TMLSIID

-110 LRNPVEPEER
+110 LRNPVEPENR
-120 KTQALEDVR
+120 KAQALDEVN
-129 KARAGV
+129 KARANI
-135 QELLSKL
+135 QEAFSKL
-142 QAHIVTAMGKQIFG
+142 QPLIVTPKGKQKIG
-156 ELSQNYAAYQ
+156 ELSQNLASYQ

-172 LSLIASGSLDGAVK
+172 LSLIRSGNVDESVK
-186 LSNEAMK
+186 LSNESMK
-193 QSADVVE
+193 QSADTVE
-200 RDIKKLIVL
+200 RDIKEMIEL
-209 NNDKAKKAGEEAS
+209 NNNKAKKAGEDAT
-222 HIYEQAKLIVG
+222 HVYEQSKLIVG
-233 GFILVSTLAAIALA
+233 GFILLSTFAAIALA
-247 LMYTRSI
+247 LMYTRSL
-254 TRPVSQSLA
+254 TRPISQSLA
-263 IAERIAKNDLSEVI
+263 IAERIAKNDLTEVI
-277 DVQGHDEVAKLMQ
+277 DVQDHDEVARLMR
-290 ALKSMQ
+290 ALHAMQ
-296 QGLRGTLSLISD
+296 QGLRSTLSLISD

-326 ANKGMLHQN
+326 ANKGMLRQN

-369 NSAAL
+369 NSSAL

-379 VDETVKAI
+379 VDETVQAI
-387 SLMVANVE
+387 SVMVASVE
-395 DTSAE
+395 DASQE

-486 HTNAQ
+486 HTNTQ
-491 AQRTLET
+491 AQKTLDT
-498 AQGAGSA
+498 AQGAGAA

-540 LVSIRDLSNQA
+540 LVSIRDLSNQS
-551 SEGSSQTAIA
+551 SEGSNQTAIA

-576 KQFQM
+576 KQFHM

>member
-1 MFGLRIIVFIGCCRR
+1 MLLRR
-16 GDERRLQ
+16 
-23 TCSQASRQVKTTRDF
+23 
-38 IMILR
+38 
-43 KLNLAPRSA
+43 LNLAPRSS
-52 LCFGFFCLLMI
+52 LCFGFFLLMI
-63 AMGLIALKQVSSL
+63 IALGLIALKQIASL
-76 NDSEKFVETN
+76 NEAEKFVETN

-91 SLLGSID
+91 ALLGTMD
-98 REFVSIRGSNAR
+98 REFVAIRGSNAR
-110 LRNPVEPEER
+110 LRNPVEPADR
-120 KTQALEDVR
+120 KAQATEDVR
-129 KARAGV
+129 KSRAAV
-135 QELLSKL
+135 QDLLSKL
-142 QAHIVTAMGKQIFG
+142 QPLIVTPMGKQNFA
-156 ELSQNYAAYQ
+156 ELSQTYATYQ
-166 QVQDQY
+166 LVQDQY
-172 LSLIASGSLDGAVK
+172 LALVAAGKLEDAIK
-186 LSNEAMK
+186 LSSEAMK
-193 QSADVVE
+193 QAADIVE
-200 RDIKKLIVL
+200 RDIKKLIEL
-209 NNDKAKKAGEEAS
+209 NNSKAKKAGDDATR
-222 HIYEQAKLIVG
+222 IYEESKLIVG
-233 GFILVSTLAAIALA
+233 GFILVSALAAIVLA

-254 TRPVSQSLA
+254 TSPVSQSLG

-277 DVQGHDEVAKLMQ
+277 EVQGHDEVARLMQ
-290 ALKSMQ
+290 ALKVMQ
-296 QGLRGTLSLISD
+296 GGLRNTLTLISD

-326 ANKGMLHQN
+326 ANKGMQRQN
-335 NEVEMAAT
+335 HEVEMAAT

-355 ARNASAASEAANRS
+355 ARNASAASEAATRS
-369 NSAAL
+369 NSAAV
-374 AGRAR
+374 AGRTR
-379 VDETVKAI
+379 VDETVQAI
-387 SLMVANVE
+387 SLMVASVE
-395 DTSAE
+395 DATQE

-471 SSIQKGTGAAVSAMT
+471 NSIQKGTGAAVSAMT

-491 AQRTLET
+491 AQKTLDT

-540 LVSIRDLSNQA
+540 LVSIRDLSSQA
-551 SEGSSQTAIA
+551 SDGSSQTAIA

-576 KQFQM
+576 KQFRV